1 MEFNQLRMFSLVA
14 REGSFTRAAERLNCV
29 QPNVTAWI
37 RRLEEE
43 LGVDLFVRKRRGV
56 QLTSAGQTFLTFA
69 NQIAR
74 LAEDGK
80 RAVQESTMPRGTL
93 SIGSMETTAALR
105 LPSMLVRYRKEFPD
119 VEIVLSTGTTKELI
133 HDVLSGDLDGAFI
146 GDFPNHP
153 KLLQHPVLHEEL
165 VIVCGRGVAS
175 TATTSE
181 LFEKQPVL
189 VFRQGC
195 FYRTKLE
202 QWLSELG
209 ILAYRVCELGTLDG
223 ILACVT
229 AGMGVTIMPRALI
242 ESHSARDLLELKPLP
257 PRIGEVTTAFIR
269 RREARETRAM
279 RVFCDLLGSHF
290 AAQCENKS
298 VQLAHNVALVSR
310 PRNGVARKRAG
321 PLTPER
327 RRNAAG

>member
-153 KLLQHPVLHEEL
+153 KLLQHPVLH
-165 VIVCGRGVAS
+165 
-175 TATTSE
+175 
-181 LFEKQPVL
+181 
-189 VFRQGC
+189 
-195 FYRTKLE
+195 
-202 QWLSELG
+202 
-209 ILAYRVCELGTLDG
+209 
-223 ILACVT
+223 
-229 AGMGVTIMPRALI
+229 
-242 ESHSARDLLELKPLP
+242 
-257 PRIGEVTTAFIR
+257 
-269 RREARETRAM
+269 
-279 RVFCDLLGSHF
+279 
-290 AAQCENKS
+290 
-298 VQLAHNVALVSR
+298 
-310 PRNGVARKRAG
+310 
-321 PLTPER
+321 
-327 RRNAAG
+327 